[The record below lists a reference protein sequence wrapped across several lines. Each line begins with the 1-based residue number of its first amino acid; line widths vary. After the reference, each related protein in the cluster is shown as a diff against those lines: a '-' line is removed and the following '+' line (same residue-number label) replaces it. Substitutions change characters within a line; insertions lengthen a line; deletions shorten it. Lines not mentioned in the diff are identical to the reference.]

1 MGSSSED
8 DSEISDS
15 DIGSYKEKT
24 FDELKAEKYK
34 VKISNDIYRCPFC
47 LGKKKQHHDYK
58 GLLQHS
64 SGVGKGSANRRA
76 KQKANHL
83 ALAKYMETCLA
94 KESDVSLRKT
104 NEPDPTKAIVAL
116 EPETKPEQEDL
127 FVWPWTGI
135 IVNILTKPRD
145 EDADLMKREFS
156 KFNPVTVQT
165 LWSRTDQKGYAI
177 IDFNRDWAGFK
188 DAIAFEKEFE
198 SKRRGKKNWN
208 DWKSDPGSRCY
219 GWVARSADYH
229 LEGKIGQHLRDNG
242 EVKTIA
248 DIVKEAAEKKQK
260 KVADLTSKIDAKNEH
275 LNEMQSK
282 YNTTSMSLDRLMEEK
297 ERLQQNYNEEIK
309 KVQRSARERT
319 HRILYE
325 SEQLKRDLDSRRRDI
340 DHWSKELNKREA
352 FNERQRRRL
361 DEDMSKSVM
370 QNNSLDMASM
380 EQKKADENVLR
391 LIEDHKREKE
401 DALNKILQLEK
412 KLDAKQKLELEIEE
426 LKGNLQVMKH
436 MGGEDDQNVQEKM
449 KEIDDELKDKIE
461 EMESLETLNQT
472 LLVKERKS
480 NDELQ
485 EARKELIGEIV
496 NKEDEKLIRV
506 RQELG
511 DEVCEAII
519 TALKEM
525 NEANPSGRY
534 IVRELWNLKE
544 QRKATLKEVI
554 AYILKKLRMNKRKR

>member
-15 DIGSYKEKT
+15 DIDSYKEKT
-24 FDELKAEKYK
+24 YDELKAGKYK

-64 SGVGKGSANRRA
+64 SGVGKGSASRRA

-94 KESDVSLRKT
+94 METEVSLGKT
-104 NEPDPTKAIVAL
+104 NEPDPAKAIVAL
-116 EPETKPEQEDL
+116 EPDTKPEQEDI

-145 EDADLMKREFS
+145 EDADLIKREFS
-156 KFNPVTVQT
+156 KFNPVNVQT

-177 IDFNRDWAGFK
+177 IDFYRDWAGFK

-208 DWKSDPGSRCY
+208 DWKSDPGSRWY
-219 GWVARSADYH
+219 GWVARAEDYH
-229 LEGKIGQHLRDNG
+229 LEGKIGQHLRNNG

-297 ERLQQNYNEEIK
+297 EKLQQNHNEEIK
-309 KVQRSARERT
+309 KLQRSARERT

-340 DHWSKELNKREA
+340 DYWSKELNKREA
-352 FNERQRRRL
+352 FNERQRRKL

-370 QNNSLDMASM
+370 KNNSLDMASM

-401 DALNKILQLEK
+401 AALNKILLLEK

-426 LKGNLQVMKH
+426 MKGNLQVMKH
-436 MGGEDDQNVQEKM
+436 MGGDDDQKIQEKM
-449 KEIDDELKDKIE
+449 KEIDEELKDKIE
-461 EMESLETLNQT
+461 EMEGLEALNQT

-485 EARKELIGEIV
+485 EARKELVSGLR
-496 NKEDEKLIRV
+496 DM
-506 RQELG
+506 LG
-511 DEVCEAII
+511 VQTAII
-519 TALKEM
+519 VKGMGELDDKPFQKVCKQRFPTKVAAIKAAELCSMWQEHIR
-525 NEANPSGRY
+525 NPEWFPFKVVEEEG
-534 IVRELWNLKE
+534 KT
-544 QRKATLKEVI
+544 K
-554 AYILKKLRMNKRKR
+554 